1 MISPKDSGDVRWR
14 PKHARRFLRAALSR
28 QGRDYINFSP
38 EKSSLHHCQ
47 EVHLDGCI
55 QVISSTDSDEWMHRP
70 KRSEACS

>member
-38 EKSSLHHCQ
+38 EKSRLHHHR
-47 EVHLDGCI
+47 EVHLDGRI
-55 QVISSTDSDEWMHRP
+55 PVISSIDSNEWMDPP
-70 KRSEACS
+70 KRSEVCS